1 MDTTNLIRKFYK
13 QHSDEYEK
21 EDSTM
26 LPFVLGIIA
35 SAGTILVGVSTVGK
49 GVLAGIEEIK
59 KKKKAEKEEEEA

>member
-21 EDSTM
+21 EESTM
-26 LPFVLGIIA
+26 MFIIGLIA

-49 GVLAGIEEIK
+49 GVLAGIEAIK
-59 KKKKAEKEEEEA
+59 TRKKAEKEEEEA